1 MAYKLVLFDMDGTL
15 LNGRTIYQ
23 FAEKIGF
30 QNELNNLINSK
41 KKFYEI
47 TIEIAKLL
55 RGIKKLTLLEIFRK
69 IPLQNNVK
77 KVIKILNEKNIKT
90 AIVTDSYQFVAD
102 DLKKKLGMDY
112 AYANKLILKNGI
124 FTGEINLH
132 NNKLKKDNISNE
144 IYSICKSSVLEELCD
159 ELKISKNEVIAIGD
173 GIVDISMINEAGLG
187 IAFKAPE
194 KVQKYA
200 DIKTNDLITILS
212 YI

>member
-1 MAYKLVLFDMDGTL
+1 
-15 LNGRTIYQ
+15 
-23 FAEKIGF
+23 
-30 QNELNNLINSK
+30 
-41 KKFYEI
+41 
-47 TIEIAKLL
+47 
-55 RGIKKLTLLEIFRK
+55 
-69 IPLQNNVK
+69 
-77 KVIKILNEKNIKT
+77 
-90 AIVTDSYQFVAD
+90 
-102 DLKKKLGMDY
+102 MDY

-132 NNKLKKDNISNE
+132 NNKLKGDTISNE
-144 IYSICKSSVLEELCD
+144 IYSICKSCVLEELCNR
-159 ELKISKNEVIAIGD
+159 LKISKNEVIAIGD